1 MSFSSS
7 LATKCLFLN
16 DEPRIV
22 RPTLIDLNPVELQ
35 NHPFMMSLNKC
46 TGSCNALSPKIC
58 FPKETKGINV
68 NKYDNN

>member
-7 LATKCLFLN
+7 LTTKSLLLN
-16 DEPRIV
+16 DEPRIA
-22 RPTLIDLNPVELQ
+22 RPTLIDLIPAELQ
-35 NHPFMMSLNKC
+35 YYPFMMSLNKF

-58 FPKETKGINV
+58 FPKETKGVNV

>member
-16 DEPRIV
+16 DEPHIFRLTV
-22 RPTLIDLNPVELQ
+22 IDLNPVELQ
-35 NHPFMMSLNKC
+35 YYPFMMRLNKC

-58 FPKETKGINV
+58 FPKETKGINL
-68 NKYDNN
+68 NEYDNN